1 MTTRTPTQEDM
12 YMALELED
20 KVSLRIWET
29 VAATLSYAQSD
40 FPSPLLA
47 AKKRANRTLVNDLPN
62 DMDFAYRLSR
72 NSHFRSE
79 LANQLRNDIEFRSI
93 IQSIIVDTVRGELQN
108 HITTTGGTTHA
119 YKRP

>member
-1 MTTRTPTQEDM
+1 MTTKTPTEADM

-62 DMDFAYRLSR
+62 DMDFAYSLSR

-79 LANQLRNDIEFRSI
+79 LANQLRNDVGFRAM
-93 IQSIIVDTVRGELQN
+93 IQSIVADTVREEVRT
-108 HITTTGGTTHA
+108 HTTTTGDTTHA